1 MPASAYPILT
11 AVLLILLL
19 TAVAAIV
26 YRSWRNGISPMPASA
41 SVRQAVVRELRELE
55 RAAALEREAPRV
67 PISPIVEAGA
77 GWGTL
82 ALALAKA
89 HPSWGIV
96 GIENSMVPW
105 LFSRLLLRWGAYPQV
120 QFVRGDLYAFPYET
134 AGTVVC
140 YLYPGAM
147 QRLDPLLR
155 ARLTPGARVISIC
168 FALPGWRPMKVVTC
182 RDLYRTK
189 IYIYEK
195 D

>member
-1 MPASAYPILT
+1 MPASAYSILT

-19 TAVAAIV
+19 TAAAAIV

-41 SVRQAVVRELRELE
+41 AVRQAVVRELRELE

-120 QFVRGDLYAFPYET
+120 QFLRGDLYAFPYET
-134 AGTVVC
+134 AGTVIC

-147 QRLDPLLR
+147 QRLAPLLR

-168 FALPGWRPMKVVTC
+168 FALPGWRPVKVVTC

-195 D
+195 E